1 MATAVAPG
9 SRRRSSCVQTIL
21 GARGPWPHQARD
33 LDEHLGSGGSGT
45 RDQGINAG
53 DQRRGSTQFQATLGP
68 QDPDPTGL
76 SAWLPGVY
84 QLIFRHQ
91 STAAL
96 PSEEGLVIRVS
107 HLRFP

>member
-33 LDEHLGSGGSGT
+33 LDEHLGSGGI
-45 RDQGINAG
+45 RNQGSG

-76 SAWLPGVY
+76 SARLPGVY